1 MTNRPNRGWRIRGN
15 TARAVI
21 KRKSDPLE
29 ITMALESQPN
39 GKQSLTLKAEPM
51 PGSSADPPKMANYE
65 FAPGKGRAS
74 GAGPA
79 FTRFALVAAWQT
91 PRQRGWTSGLTRVP
105 DAGKADPAPAGM
117 DRSGVRA
124 CQWTPCRPRASGD
137 GPNISCSYKVN
148 NWQTPHQ
155 REYTTA
161 GRELNPHPV
170 EPSRSEDRP
179 PHRRSG
185 CLIALPEPP
194 FEGNSP
200 DCIAR
205 PKNNRT

>member
-21 KRKSDPLE
+21 KRKNDPLE

-51 PGSSADPPKMANYE
+51 PVSSTDPPKMANYE

-74 GAGPA
+74 GARPA

-105 DAGKADPAPAGM
+105 DAGKADPAPTCSRPNFRVQLHITETAEHRWRAPKGQET
-117 DRSGVRA
+117 SGA
-124 CQWTPCRPRASGD
+124 EATQET
-137 GPNISCSYKVN
+137 
-148 NWQTPHQ
+148 
-155 REYTTA
+155 
-161 GRELNPHPV
+161 
-170 EPSRSEDRP
+170 
-179 PHRRSG
+179 
-185 CLIALPEPP
+185 
-194 FEGNSP
+194 EGQK
-200 DCIAR
+200 A
-205 PKNNRT
+205 